1 MHWCTACT
9 FQATPTKNHCSPCLN
24 VGLGPSSVPY
34 TMPQELAD
42 IAAEVELGVG
52 EQSGKATAAD
62 AKSSAANAPK
72 IAGEGMAS
80 FAEMWMHADKYDKIM
95 LVLGVIGALGA
106 GLG

>member
-1 MHWCTACT
+1 M
-9 FQATPTKNHCSPCLN
+9 FERGS
-24 VGLGPSSVPY
+24 SSVPY

-62 AKSSAANAPK
+62 AKSSAADAPK

>member
-1 MHWCTACT
+1 
-9 FQATPTKNHCSPCLN
+9 
-24 VGLGPSSVPY
+24 
-34 TMPQELAD
+34 MPQELAKNT
-42 IAAEVELGVG
+42 EVELG
-52 EQSGKATAAD
+52 ATADD

-72 IAGEGMAS
+72 VAGEGMAS